1 MSETS
6 IIIEIPVEILHTVF
20 RVEKEDPLKPL
31 MDVMKSSKMI
41 ESNSQSVHRLDALSR
56 SSSSISKIN
65 EFSTPVMRDLWKGK
79 YWTMGEKSLSLD
91 NDITGSIHQLEPIQ
105 RLDLNKPE
113 GEVKD
118 LAAPFLGWL
127 AGESKIDRK
136 EILGHVRLE
145 SLKSRS
151 EVIFLRTKISQKEDR
166 VGRKFW
172 VYEEGPFKQLIGD
185 HIDKEPGFEMD
196 VHEVAEDVHEWS
208 YSPEIKALHEF
219 KNKRNDKK
227 ALEILDSIYD
237 EIKQDKRPRL
247 DWVKQAVGFRQDMWD
262 VAQEVIRSSKN
273 KAIILT
279 SFSNSKFSDDVAEL
293 LAEALENS
301 STEILLSFGEP
312 DRGRSPGDIQNTEKY
327 IHKLATDKRF
337 NLKGGV
343 SPKSSHAKIIISDTG
358 MVFICSCNLFSG
370 SMESGVL
377 ESGLHIKD
385 IQCAKSILEVFKEEE
400 WVPQKMATDV
410 DMIYS
415 NLEEIQQTT
424 VTQLDIYKSKI
435 TKIKNDINKGKSKY
449 STYPKL
455 ERMLRNI
462 AERPVWSL
470 IRTLEHRPFM
480 VDCIE
485 RFDNRIVMG
494 SDGLRSNGLD
504 KATIRR
510 IDERASKN
518 GSTVH
523 VWWGRHAPNSKPF
536 DEIDKRGR
544 IEAKNR
550 LNELRDLSNKGRK
563 WNLIPRYNVE
573 PMETHA
579 KMFIV
584 DDFRLMITSDN
595 TLSFGDTESERGD
608 AGELGIMI
616 DHPRLAKQ
624 TRGSMELWLPK
635 DAKIPY
641 DSMRWR
647 SLLAEEVS
655 LQTQNSTQKIPL
667 ISALDSMI
675 ERIEYNEYL
684 RIAWEQEIE
693 AKVNSDELT
702 ILNIFSKGCM
712 LGTYSIVKS
721 QKASKIMYK
730 LEREHLTKAA
740 ISLVGKSMWG
750 KNQSSSKGHQNND
763 FIPGL
768 QTLFETQEKSSINK
782 MMDEALLLALSEYNS
797 KSGKRE
803 HFILQ
808 GNRKYWF
815 VPPNTL
821 KMKFKIKRVH
831 FYLEKERGRIIETL
845 SDYFGFPLKLQWPI
859 PEMQNNQFELDP
871 EQEITPEIWSAAF
884 IHYMKDPSKFEWV
897 SDVVIHM
904 NNYHDRLKLGPGKTS
919 KYIINQCS
927 EYLEYERRDI
937 PVKNSLYVRR
947 RSD

>member
-6 IIIEIPVEILHTVF
+6 IIIEIPIEVLHIIF
-20 RVEKEDPLKPL
+20 RVEKDDPLKPL
-31 MDVMKSSKMI
+31 MDGMKSIKKI

-56 SSSSISKIN
+56 SSSSISKIS
-65 EFSTPVMRDLWKGK
+65 EYSTPVMRDLWKGK

-91 NDITGSIHQLEPIQ
+91 DDITGSIHQLEPIQ
-105 RLDLNKPE
+105 KLDVNKSE

-118 LAAPFLGWL
+118 LAKPFLGWL
-127 AGESKIDRK
+127 ASESKIDRK
-136 EILGHVRLE
+136 KILGHVRLK
-145 SLKSRS
+145 SLKSNS
-151 EVIFLRTKISQKEDR
+151 EIIFVRTKISQKEDR
-166 VGRKFW
+166 TGRKFW
-172 VYEEGPFKQLIGD
+172 VYEEGSFKQLIGD
-185 HIDKEPGFEMD
+185 YIDKEPGFEMD
-196 VHEVAEDVHEWS
+196 EPEVTEAEHEWP

-219 KNKRNDKK
+219 KNKRSDKK

-293 LAEALENS
+293 LAEALENK

-337 NLKGGV
+337 NLKGGL

-400 WVPQKMATDV
+400 WVPQKMVKDV

-415 NLEEIQQTT
+415 SLEEIKRTT
-424 VTQLDIYKSKI
+424 VTQMDIYKSKI
-435 TKIKNDINKGKSKY
+435 TKIKNDINKGKSKRN
-449 STYPKL
+449 TYPKL
-455 ERMLRNI
+455 ERMLRKI
-462 AERPVWSL
+462 AERPIWSL

-504 KATIRR
+504 KTTIRR

-702 ILNIFSKGCM
+702 ILNILAKGSM
-712 LGTYSIVKS
+712 LGIYCIVKS
-721 QKASKIMYK
+721 QKASKIISK
-730 LEREHLTKAA
+730 LEIDHLHKAA
-740 ISLVGKSMWG
+740 ISLIGKSMW
-750 KNQSSSKGHQNND
+750 KNHTNSNNHQKPD
-763 FIPGL
+763 FVPEVQKL
-768 QTLFETQEKSSINK
+768 LKSHDKPSINK
-782 MMDEALLLALSEYNS
+782 MIDEALLLALSKYQS

-808 GNRKYWF
+808 GKRKYSF
-815 VPPNTL
+815 ITPNTL
-821 KMKFKIKRVH
+821 KMKFKISRVH
-831 FYLEKERGRIIETL
+831 FYLEKERAKITDTF
-845 SDYFGFPLKLQWPI
+845 SDYFGFQLNLQWPI
-859 PEMQNNQFELDP
+859 SEMVRNQFELDP
-871 EQEITPEIWSAAF
+871 EQEITPEIWSDAF

-904 NNYHDRLKLGPGKTS
+904 TNHHDRLKLGPGKNS

-927 EYLEYERRDI
+927 EYLEYERRDF

>member
-1 MSETS
+1 MSGVS
-6 IIIEIPVEILHTVF
+6 IIIEIPIEILHIIF
-20 RVEKEDPLKPL
+20 RVEKDDPLKPL
-31 MDVMKSSKMI
+31 MDGMKSIKKI
-41 ESNSQSVHRLDALSR
+41 ESQSQSVHRLDALSR
-56 SSSSISKIN
+56 SSSSISKIS
-65 EFSTPVMRDLWKGK
+65 EYSTPVMRDLWKGK
-79 YWTMGEKSLSLD
+79 YWTMGQKSLSLD
-91 NDITGSIHQLEPIQ
+91 DDVTGSIHQLAPIPK
-105 RLDLNKPE
+105 LDVNKSE

-118 LAAPFLGWL
+118 LAKPFLGWL
-127 AGESKIDRK
+127 ASESKIDRK
-136 EILGHVRLE
+136 NILGHVRLE
-145 SLKSRS
+145 SLKSSS
-151 EVIFLRTKISQKEDR
+151 EILFLRTKISQKEDR
-166 VGRKFW
+166 TGRKFW
-172 VYEEGPFKQLIGD
+172 VYEEGPFKQLISNY
-185 HIDKEPGFEMD
+185 IDKEPGFEMEE
-196 VHEVAEDVHEWS
+196 HEVIEDEHEWP
-208 YSPEIKALHEF
+208 YSPEVKVLREF
-219 KNKRNDKK
+219 RRKRNDKK
-227 ALEILDSIYD
+227 ALEILDTIYD
-237 EIKQDKRPRL
+237 EINQDKRPRL
-247 DWVKQAVGFRQDMWD
+247 DWVKQVVGFRQDMWD
-262 VAQEVIRSSKN
+262 AAQEVIRSSKK

-293 LAEALENS
+293 LSEALESS

-312 DRGRSPGDIQNTEKY
+312 DRGRSPEDIQNTEKY

-337 NLKGGV
+337 NLKGGI

-385 IQCAKSILEVFKEEE
+385 IQCAKSILEVFREEE
-400 WVPQKMATDV
+400 WVPQKMVKDI

-424 VTQLDIYKSKI
+424 VNQMDIYKSKI
-435 TKIKNDINKGKSKY
+435 TKIRNDINKGKSKHN
-449 STYPKL
+449 TYPKL
-455 ERMLRNI
+455 ERILRDI

-470 IRTLEHRPFM
+470 IRTLEHRSFM
-480 VDCIE
+480 LDCIE

-504 KATIRR
+504 KATIRT

-518 GSTVH
+518 GSTVQI
-523 VWWGRHAPNSKPF
+523 WWGRHAPNSKPF

-550 LNELRDLSNKGRK
+550 LKALRDLSNRGRK
-563 WNLIPRYNVE
+563 WKLIPRYNVE

-584 DDFRLMITSDN
+584 DDLRLMITSDN

-616 DHPRLAKQ
+616 DHPRLARQ

-635 DAKIPY
+635 DAKTPY

-675 ERIEYNEYL
+675 ERIESNEYL
-684 RIAWEQEIE
+684 RVAWEQEIE
-693 AKVNSDELT
+693 AKENSDELM
-702 ILNIFSKGCM
+702 ILNILAKGSM
-712 LGTYSIVKS
+712 LGIYCIVKS
-721 QKASKIMYK
+721 QRSSKIISK
-730 LEREHLTKAA
+730 LEMDYLHKAA
-740 ISLVGKSMWG
+740 ISLIGKSMW
-750 KNQSSSKGHQNND
+750 KKHTNRNKQQNND

-782 MMDEALLLALSEYNS
+782 MIDEALLLALSEYNS

-803 HFILQ
+803 HLILQ
-808 GNRKYWF
+808 GKRKYWF
-815 VPPNTL
+815 IPPNTL
-821 KMKFKIKRVH
+821 KMNFKIKRVH
-831 FYLEKERGRIIETL
+831 FYLEKERVRIIGTL
-845 SDYFGFPLKLQWPI
+845 SDYFGFQLNAQWPI
-859 PEMQNNQFELDP
+859 PEMQSNQFELGP
-871 EQEITPEIWSAAF
+871 GQEITPEIWSAAF

-919 KYIINQCS
+919 KYIINQCG

>member
-1 MSETS
+1 MSGAS
-6 IIIEIPVEILHTVF
+6 IIIEIPIEILHIVF
-20 RVEKEDPLKPL
+20 RVERDDPLKPL
-31 MDVMKSSKMI
+31 MDAMKSIKKI
-41 ESNSQSVHRLDALSR
+41 ESQSQSVHRLDALSR
-56 SSSSISKIN
+56 SSSLISKSS
-65 EFSTPVMRDLWKGK
+65 EYSTPVIRDLWKGK
-79 YWTMGEKSLSLD
+79 YWTMREKSLSLD
-91 NDITGSIHQLEPIQ
+91 DDITGSIHQLASIPKF
-105 RLDLNKPE
+105 DVDKSE

-118 LAAPFLGWL
+118 LAKPFLGWL

-136 EILGHVRLE
+136 NILGHVRLE
-145 SLKSRS
+145 SLKSS
-151 EVIFLRTKISQKEDR
+151 TEILFLRTKISQKEDR
-166 VGRKFW
+166 TGRKFW
-172 VYEEGPFKQLIGD
+172 VYEGGSFKQLIGD
-185 HIDKEPGFEMD
+185 YIDKEPGFEMNEP
-196 VHEVAEDVHEWS
+196 EVTEAEYEWS
-208 YSPEIKALHEF
+208 YSPEVQALHEF
-219 KNKRNDKK
+219 KKKRNDKK

-237 EIKQDKRPRL
+237 KIKQDKRPRL
-247 DWVKQAVGFRQDMWD
+247 DWVKQVVGFRQDMWD
-262 VAQEVIRSSKN
+262 AAQEVIRSSKK
-273 KAIILT
+273 KAVILT
-279 SFSNSKFSDDVAEL
+279 SFSNSKFSDEVAEL
-293 LAEALENS
+293 LSEALENS

-312 DRGRSPGDIQNTEKY
+312 DRGRSPEDIQTTEKY
-327 IHKLATDKRF
+327 IHKLANDKRF
-337 NLKGGV
+337 KLKGGI

-385 IQCAKSILEVFKEEE
+385 LHCAKSIIEVLREEE
-400 WVPQKMATDV
+400 WVPQNMTNDV

-415 NLEEIQQTT
+415 NLEGIQQAT
-424 VTQLDIYKSKI
+424 VTQIDIYKSKI
-435 TKIKNDINKGKSKY
+435 TKIKNRITKGKSRHN
-449 STYPKL
+449 TYLKM
-455 ERMLRNI
+455 ERILRDM

-480 VDCIE
+480 LDCIE
-485 RFDNRIVMG
+485 RFDHRIVMG

-504 KATIRR
+504 KATIRT

-518 GSTVH
+518 GSIVH

-550 LNELRDLSNKGRK
+550 LKALRDLSNKGRK
-563 WNLIPRYNVE
+563 WKLIPRYSVE
-573 PMETHA
+573 PMETHS

-584 DDFRLMITSDN
+584 DDLRLMITSDN

-616 DHPRLAKQ
+616 DHPRLARQ

-635 DAKIPY
+635 DAKIPD
-641 DSMRWR
+641 DSLRWR

-655 LQTQNSTQKIPL
+655 LQAGKSTQKIPL

-675 ERIEYNEYL
+675 ERIESNEFL
-684 RIAWEQEIE
+684 RVAWEQEIE
-693 AKVNSDELT
+693 AKVKYDQLS
-702 ILNIFSKGCM
+702 ILNILAKGCKI
-712 LGTYSIVKS
+712 GTYSIVKS
-721 QKASKIMYK
+721 QNSDKIISK
-730 LEREHLTKAA
+730 LGTDHLQKAA
-740 ISLVGKSMWG
+740 ISLIGKSMWRG
-750 KNQSSSKGHQNND
+750 NYSTSKDRQRID

-768 QTLFETQEKSSINK
+768 QTLFKNHDSPSINK
-782 MMDEALLLALSEYNS
+782 MIDEALLLALTEYKS

-808 GNRKYWF
+808 GNRKYTF
-815 VPPNTL
+815 FPPNTL
-821 KMKFKIKRVH
+821 KMKFKINRVH
-831 FYLEKERGRIIETL
+831 FYLEKEREIIIQTL
-845 SDYFGFPLKLQWPI
+845 SDYFGFPLQPQWPI
-859 PEMQNNQFELDP
+859 PEMRSNQFELDP

-884 IHYMKDPSKFEWV
+884 IHYMKDPSEFEWV
-897 SDVVIHM
+897 SDVVILM
-904 NNYHDRLKLGPGKTS
+904 NNYHDRLKLGSGKTS

>member
-1 MSETS
+1 M
-6 IIIEIPVEILHTVF
+6 IIEIPIEILDVVF

-31 MDVMKSSKMI
+31 MDVIKSIKKVDSDF
-41 ESNSQSVHRLDALSR
+41 QSIHRLDAISR
-56 SSSSISKIN
+56 SPSSISN
-65 EFSTPVMRDLWKGK
+65 NSEHSTLVVRDLWKGN
-79 YWTMGEKSLSLD
+79 YWNLREKDLSLEG
-91 NDITGSIHQLEPIQ
+91 NFTGSIHRLEPIQ
-105 RLDLNKPE
+105 KLDVNKSE
-113 GEVKD
+113 GEVKE
-118 LAAPFLGWL
+118 LASPFLGWL
-127 AGESKIDRK
+127 AGVSNIDRK
-136 EILGHVRLE
+136 NILKHVRLH
-145 SLKSRS
+145 SLGSRK
-151 EVIFLRTKISQKEDR
+151 EIIFLRTKISQREDR
-166 VGRKFW
+166 MGRKFW

-185 HIDKEPGFEMD
+185 YIDTEPGFEID
-196 VHEVAEDVHEWS
+196 EPEGTEVEKEWS
-208 YSPEIKALHEF
+208 YSPEVKALREF
-219 KNKRNDKK
+219 RRKRNDKK
-227 ALEILDSIYD
+227 ALEILDTIYD
-237 EIKQDKRPRL
+237 EINQDQRPRL
-247 DWVKQAVGFRQDMWD
+247 DWVKQVVGFRQDMWD
-262 VAQEVIRSSKN
+262 AAQEVIRSSK
-273 KAIILT
+273 KKVVILT

-293 LAEALENS
+293 LAEALDDS

-312 DRGRSPGDIQNTEKY
+312 DRGRSPEDIQNTEKY

-337 NLKGGV
+337 NLKGGI

-385 IQCAKSILEVFKEEE
+385 IQCAKSIIEVLRDEK

-455 ERMLRNI
+455 ERILRNI

-480 VDCIE
+480 LDCIE
-485 RFDNRIVMG
+485 RFENRIVMG

-504 KATIRR
+504 KATIRT

-523 VWWGRHAPNSKPF
+523 VWWGRNAPNSKPF

-544 IEAKNR
+544 IEAKKR
-550 LNELRDLSNKGRK
+550 LIALRDLSNKGRK
-563 WNLIPRYNVE
+563 WKLIPKYNDE

-584 DDFRLMITSDN
+584 DDLRLMITSDN

-616 DHPRLAKQ
+616 DHPRLARQ
-624 TRGSMELWLPK
+624 TRGSMEMWLPK
-635 DAKIPY
+635 DAKIPD
-641 DSMRWR
+641 DSTRWR

-655 LQTQNSTQKIPL
+655 LQTDKPTQKIPL
-667 ISALDSMI
+667 ISVLDSMI
-675 ERIEYNEYL
+675 ERIESNEYL
-684 RIAWEQEIE
+684 RVAWELEIE
-693 AKVNSDELT
+693 AKAKTDELR

-750 KNQSSSKGHQNND
+750 ENQSSSKGHQNND

-768 QTLFETQEKSSINK
+768 QTLFETQEKSSINQ

-797 KSGKRE
+797 KSGKRK

-821 KMKFKIKRVH
+821 KMKFKNKRVH

-845 SDYFGFPLKLQWPI
+845 SDYFGFPLKVQWPI
-859 PEMQNNQFELDP
+859 TEMQNNQFELDP
-871 EQEITPEIWSAAF
+871 EQEITPEIWSEAF